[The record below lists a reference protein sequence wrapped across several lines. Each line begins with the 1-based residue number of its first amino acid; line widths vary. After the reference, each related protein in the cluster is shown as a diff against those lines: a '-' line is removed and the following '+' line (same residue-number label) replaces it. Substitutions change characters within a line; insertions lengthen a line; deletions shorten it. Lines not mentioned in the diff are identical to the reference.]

1 LIGESRQVPQRVQPW
16 PYGDRVYQLMLI
28 GSTVALSWLGMQVVH
43 ELGHVVG
50 AWLTGGV
57 VAKVVLHSL
66 TISYTTLSVNP
77 HPLFTVWAGPV
88 LGSALPLVIWGVA
101 WACKVP
107 GTYLLRFF
115 AGFCLIANGAYI
127 GAGSFGRIGDAG
139 VMLANGVAIWQLWVF
154 GLATVP
160 AGLWLW
166 HRQGKYFG
174 LGKEA
179 RGIQP
184 AVAKSLFGLLVLTV
198 AIEMILFG
206 KN

>member
-1 LIGESRQVPQRVQPW
+1 MN
-16 PYGDRVYQLMLI
+16 RVYQVILM

-43 ELGHVVG
+43 ELGHVAG

-57 VAKVVLHSL
+57 VAKVVLHPL
-66 TISYTTLSVNP
+66 TISYTTLSANP

-101 WACKVP
+101 WACNVP

-139 VMLANGVAIWQLWVF
+139 VMLANGAALWQLWAF

-174 LGKEA
+174 LGKAA

-184 AVAKSLFGLLVLTV
+184 PVAKSLFGLLVLTV
-198 AIEMILFG
+198 AIEMILFS

>member
-1 LIGESRQVPQRVQPW
+1 MPQRLQPW

-43 ELGHVVG
+43 ELGHVAG

-57 VAKVVLHSL
+57 VAKVVLHPL
-66 TISYTTLSVNP
+66 TISYTTLSANP

-88 LGSALPLVIWGVA
+88 LGSALPLAIWGVA
-101 WACKVP
+101 WLCKVP

-115 AGFCLIANGAYI
+115 AGFGLIANGAYI
-127 GAGSFGRIGDAG
+127 GAGSLARIGDAG
-139 VMLANGVAIWQLWVF
+139 VMLANGAALWQLWAF

-166 HRQGKYFG
+166 HGQGQYFG
-174 LGKEA
+174 LGRATKRIDPGA
-179 RGIQP
+179 AIGTLAI
-184 AVAKSLFGLLVLTV
+184 LLLVIT
-198 AIEMILFG
+198 IELILD
-206 KN
+206 KID

>member
-1 LIGESRQVPQRVQPW
+1 MN
-16 PYGDRVYQLMLI
+16 RVYQVMLI
-28 GSTVALSWLGMQVVH
+28 GSMVALSWLGMQVVH
-43 ELGHVVG
+43 ELGHVAG

-57 VAKVVLHSL
+57 VAKVVLHPL
-66 TISYTTLSVNP
+66 TISYTTLSANP

-127 GAGSFGRIGDAG
+127 GAGSLARIGDAG
-139 VMLANGVAIWQLWVF
+139 VMLASGAAIWQLWTF

-166 HRQGKYFG
+166 HRQGKHFG
-174 LGKEA
+174 LGKTTGE
-179 RGIQP
+179 IQP
-184 AVAKSLFGLLVLTV
+184 AVAQALFGLLVLMI
-198 AIEMILFG
+198 AIEMTIFR
-206 KN
+206 KD